1 MKKQLGLVLA
11 VLLAMTGLGGAAF
24 AQPKATDATVVDGDV
39 HKVVLENEHVRVF
52 VALAASGAKSP
63 MHTHPPR
70 VLVSLSTARVK
81 LTLPDGTTSILDVR
95 PGQVMWVDAAE
106 HSWELLSGEID
117 IVGIEV
123 KSAASANK

>member
-1 MKKQLGLVLA
+1 MKKQLGLVLV

-52 VALAASGAKSP
+52 VARAEPGTKSP

-70 VLVSLSTARVK
+70 VLVSLSSARAK
-81 LTLPDGTTSILDVR
+81 LTLPDGKTVILDVR
-95 PGQVMWVDAAE
+95 PGQVMWVDSSE
-106 HSWELLSGEID
+106 HSWELLSGEVD

-123 KSAASANK
+123 KSAAPANK